1 MKLAEIYSKIIS
13 KEPYNDM
20 AVFFESY
27 ESFEEIPLVSRY
39 KRLDFLKKEMSNE
52 RVSAVLAGGAIFLI
66 NLIRMMASAD
76 TTNFY
81 AITFTDF
88 DGLDDQNVIIPNIFV
103 YPAPASVGFLDKLK
117 GGGKRSASR
126 EMKVVSD
133 CFDKLGSKAL
143 FDFHESRFYDS
154 ACGEDIIRIFAIPKK
169 DLFD

>member
-52 RVSAVLAGGAIFLI
+52 RVSAVLAGAAIFLM
-66 NLIRMMASAD
+66 NLIRVMGPAG
-76 TTNFY
+76 TLNFY

-88 DGLDDQNVIIPNIFV
+88 DSLDDQDVIIPNIFV
-103 YPAPASVGFLDKLK
+103 YPTPASVGFLDKLK
-117 GGGKRSASR
+117 ENSGGVTSQ
-126 EMKVVSD
+126 EMKEVKD

-143 FDFHESRFYDS
+143 FDFYESRFYDS
-154 ACGEDIIRIFAIPKK
+154 ACGEDIIRIYAVPKK
-169 DLFD
+169 DFG